1 MMADMKEIR
10 RILASEYGIQN
21 ERDLMD
27 ALKHMKKLDIG
38 AMTAPVVKIGGNKHG
53 DARSIA

>member
-10 RILASEYGIQN
+10 QILASEYGIRN

-38 AMTAPVVKIGGNKHG
+38 AMTAPVGKIGGNKHEG
-53 DARSIA
+53 ARSIA